1 MPSSSWPLYGKKGR
15 MTDTL
20 WLPGKDIRVYMNWSV
35 PGATGRVWH
44 SMLPRE
50 VFNAQQDDRVGY
62 HCVWVKA
69 SRSTCY
75 LSLLYLFSKIAT
87 FLSEFLLWK
96 WSPSWLAPASHLTAA
111 HSVSQG
117 CPPHNSLPP
126 APETVTAVSI
136 TPIVLG
142 MCICLWPSLNLLREA

>member
-1 MPSSSWPLYGKKGR
+1 MTNAQLILASIWKERENDRHALAPWERHTSLYE
-15 MTDTL
+15 L
-20 WLPGKDIRVYMNWSV
+20 SV

-142 MCICLWPSLNLLREA
+142 MRICL